1 MHVARD
7 SSSVRDLLRHLYRV
21 AVEAAHGA
29 NVLVANTSV
38 DGDVW
43 RYTGGDPLSVPLPAK
58 SSRGRVLVVGAGK
71 AAAAMARGMEHVLQE
86 RVSDGVV
93 VVKYGHR
100 DSLGHIRTFEA
111 GHPIPDEAGVAAT
124 QELVRLLDTVT
135 PADTVFCMLS
145 GGASSLL
152 VAPALGVSLR
162 DKAITTKLLVN
173 SGASIQEINGVRKQL
188 STVKGG
194 RLRQKQCRAFCTLAI
209 SDVVGD
215 DPSVIGSGPT
225 VQDASPGEDALQV
238 IDRYCL
244 RSALPAAVLSH
255 FLRGRGAQCRRLQ
268 SSEHDT
274 FRIIASN
281 RASIDACVREASKLG
296 LPLRVVSY
304 RMTGNTHDAA
314 RSFSESVREV
324 SRGVRAGAAP
334 TLLIAG
340 GETTLTV
347 EGTGRG
353 GRNQEFALIAAQAL
367 QDVSHVAVLVAGT
380 DGTDGPTDAAGAFV
394 DESTFTRARALGL
407 EPLEHLRR
415 NDAYP
420 LFEALGDL
428 HRTGP
433 TGTNV
438 MDLVIGFIY

>member
-1 MHVARD
+1 MLAALD
-7 SSSVRDLLRHLYRV
+7 SSSARDLLRHLYRI

-29 NVLVANTSV
+29 NVLVASSCV

-43 RYTGGDPLSVPLPAK
+43 RYTGSDPLSVPLPARF
-58 SSRGRVLVVGAGK
+58 SRGRVLVVGAGK

-86 RVSDGVV
+86 RISDGVV

-100 DSLGHIRTFEA
+100 EPLGRVRTFEA
-111 GHPIPDEAGVAAT
+111 GHPIPDEAGVAGT
-124 QELVRLLDTVT
+124 RELVRLLDTAT
-135 PADTVFCMLS
+135 AADTVFCILS

-152 VAPALGVSLR
+152 VAPAAGVSLR
-162 DKAITTKLLVN
+162 DKATTTKLLVN
-173 SGASIQEINGVRKQL
+173 SGASIHEVNAVRKQL

-194 RLRQKQCRAFCTLAI
+194 RLRQVQCRAFCTLAI
-209 SDVVGD
+209 SDVVDD

-225 VQDASPGEDALQV
+225 VPDASTRDDALQV
-238 IDRYCL
+238 IDRYGL
-244 RSALPAAVLSH
+244 RLALPSAVLSH
-255 FLRGRGAQCRRLQ
+255 FLGGGGTESRSPHFPEQ
-268 SSEHDT
+268 HT
-274 FRIIASN
+274 FRIIASL
-281 RASIDACVREASKLG
+281 RISIESCVREATRLG
-296 LPLRVVSY
+296 VPVRVLSHQ
-304 RMTGNTHDAA
+304 MAGNTHEAA
-314 RSFSESVREV
+314 RSFAAVVREV
-324 SRGVRAGAAP
+324 ARAVRAGAAP

-353 GRNQEFALIAAQAL
+353 GRNQEFALVAAQAL
-367 QDVSHVAVLVAGT
+367 QDVAHITLLAAGT

-394 DESTFTRARALGL
+394 TGSTFARARALGL
-407 EPLEHLRR
+407 EPMEHLRR

-420 LFEALGDL
+420 LFEALRDL